1 MTLND
6 LLFIVWKDATV
17 ANNEVHGVVQLDEMD
32 LLTLIREAFERKA
45 GLEAKH
51 VELCAITNEPE
62 AFYPELKRFKLIGD
76 DEQ

>member
-32 LLTLIREAFERKA
+32 LLTLIREAFERKT
-45 GLEAKH
+45 GL
-51 VELCAITNEPE
+51 
-62 AFYPELKRFKLIGD
+62 
-76 DEQ
+76 